1 MPATN
6 KANGL
11 QQKMGK
17 YIIMKRHFLLLMCLL
32 LISTGNAMAERLAVI
47 SSVANI
53 RSGPGTQYDVLW
65 QVEKYYPILVTE
77 KADPWYQFKDFEN
90 DVGWVHKSLV
100 GSVETVITDKD
111 LCNIRSGPGTSE
123 KILFTVEKGVPFKVL
138 DHKDSWLH
146 IEHADGDKGWIHES
160 LVW

>member
-1 MPATN
+1 
-6 KANGL
+6 
-11 QQKMGK
+11 
-17 YIIMKRHFLLLMCLL
+17 MKRYFLLLICLL

-90 DVGWVHKSLV
+90 DAGWVHKSLV
-100 GSVETVITDKD
+100 GSVEAVITDKD

-138 DHKDSWLH
+138 EHKDSWLH